1 MYRSSVIVLLA
12 STLAGC
18 GLAET
23 AATGSAAADSQA
35 EAARQAQQTE
45 QQVQQKVDAAT
56 RAAAERRNAADE
68 NAGN

>member
-1 MYRSSVIVLLA
+1 MYRSSLVMLLA
-12 STLAGC
+12 LVLSGC

-23 AATGSAAADSQA
+23 AATGATAAGTQA

-45 QQVQQKVDAAT
+45 QQVQQKVEAAT
-56 RAAAERRNAADE
+56 QLDADKRRAADD